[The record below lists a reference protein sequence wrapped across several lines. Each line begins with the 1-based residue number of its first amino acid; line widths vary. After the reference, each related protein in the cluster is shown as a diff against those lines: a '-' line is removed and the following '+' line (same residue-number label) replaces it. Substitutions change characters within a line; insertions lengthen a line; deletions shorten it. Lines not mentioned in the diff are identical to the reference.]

1 MQSCPSGALTVG
13 NLNDPNSEVA
23 KLIAENPVSVLKPEM
38 GTKPR
43 VFYIGADLDAM
54 DPFAGKETA
63 RYG

>member
-1 MQSCPSGALTVG
+1 
-13 NLNDPNSEVA
+13 VA
-23 KLIAENPVSVLKPEM
+23 KLIAENPVQVLKPEM

-43 VFYIGADLDAM
+43 VFYIGADIDAM